1 MQGNARIFVY
11 ACVGI
16 FFIYGMFFSSIAGQ
30 SFGRHLRDIWRSPV
44 VQEKLTIFAQSAHES
59 YQENILPMAK
69 KAHRTA
75 IRTIH
80 NAGAKSPQL
89 SDVRQS
95 AEQVSDLSHLSG
107 TP

>member
-1 MQGNARIFVY
+1 MQGNAKIFVY

-16 FFIYGMFFSSIAGQ
+16 LFIYGMFFSSIAGQ
-30 SFGRHLRDIWRSPV
+30 SFGSHLRDIWRSAV

-59 YQENILPMAK
+59 YQENILPVAR

-75 IRTIH
+75 IHAIR
-80 NAGAKSPQL
+80 NAGPKSPQL
-89 SDVRQS
+89 RDIRQS
-95 AEQVSDLSHLSG
+95 AEQVSEISPLSS